1 MQRSL
6 ILEGRVCSNKC
17 YKMCCWYY
25 LYPKY
30 LCSLWVLWFIFMHV
44 NVNFSQIC
52 PKFFQAFI
60 VLFTTFQNSRL
71 FATLIE
77 DDTRWW
83 GQYAVLS
90 AALRDR
96 VVGSNSGGGSD
107 RPSRGTPVKRAKW
120 HLGKYFCTVVI
131 SESLNICEL
140 CSPVLLSFVATPLLQ
155 CVFKKLLSQMT
166 CIGTCEH
173 TQKKNKPRNLFY
185 VFMQQGNL
193 LHF

>member
-1 MQRSL
+1 ML
-6 ILEGRVCSNKC
+6 I
-17 YKMCCWYY
+17 WT
-25 LYPKY
+25 
-30 LCSLWVLWFIFMHV
+30 F
-44 NVNFSQIC
+44 
-52 PKFFQAFI
+52 PKFFPNVFQAFI
-60 VLFTTFQNSRL
+60 VLFATFQNSWL

-120 HLGKYFCTVVI
+120 HLGKYFCTVMV
-131 SESLNICEL
+131 SESLNVWEL

-155 CVFKKLLSQMT
+155 CEFKKLSEMT

-173 TQKKNKPRNLFY
+173 MCKKKNTRNLFY